1 MSEKIKCGSVGVIIG
16 AVVTFATI
24 MISTGSYKEKV
35 DTTATTVGQH
45 ETRLNGHDVQIS
57 SIESRVETNNELLK
71 EVRSDIKELL
81 KRTE

>member
-24 MISTGSYKEKV
+24 MITTGSYKEKV

-45 ETRLNGHDVQIS
+45 ETRLNSHDVQIS
-57 SIESRVETNNELLK
+57 SIYARMQTLDELLK